1 MLLFAIVV
9 DKEQRLDFVEK
20 DVVDFII
27 PIL

>member
-1 MLLFAIVV
+1 MLLFAFVV

-20 DVVDFII
+20 DVIDVII

>member
-20 DVVDFII
+20 DVVDVII

>member
-20 DVVDFII
+20 DVVYVII